1 MREIRKVYARRAENP
16 SAEKRSFGTTKTNK
30 STAALEIIAAG
41 LFPYASTVPAP
52 LPPHFEGKMRSVSAK
67 AAHNI

>member
-41 LFPYASTVPAP
+41 LFPHASTVPEP
-52 LPPHFEGKMRSVSAK
+52 LPQRFEGKMLSVSAK
-67 AAHNI
+67 VAHNI